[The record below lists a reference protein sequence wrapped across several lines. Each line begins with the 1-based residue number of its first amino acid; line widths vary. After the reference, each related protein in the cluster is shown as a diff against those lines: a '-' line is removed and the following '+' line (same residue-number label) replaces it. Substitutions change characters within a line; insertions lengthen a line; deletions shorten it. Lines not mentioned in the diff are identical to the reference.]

1 MVVLGATTHAFLRLL
16 VSAIFLLT
24 GYCDEYVIGYCDE
37 GVFLLLS
44 W

>member
-1 MVVLGATTHAFLRLL
+1 MVILGATTHAFLRLL

-24 GYCDEYVIGYCDE
+24 GYCDEDVSGYCDK
-37 GVFLLLS
+37 GVLLLLS